1 MRYIPYEQAI
11 RKLDELINDALSRVE
26 ADVLIKAKEAISAQS
41 CIRIDLEHLEPVN
54 HGKFIPFTDKQ
65 FYEHFKEQ
73 PHNIPFDGE
82 CSICGAKMFNTDK
95 YCGECGARMMKEDN
109 DEH

>member
-1 MRYIPYEQAI
+1 MGMRYIPYEQAI
-11 RKLDELINDALSRVE
+11 HKLDELINDALSRVE

-41 CIRIDLEHLEPVN
+41 CIFIDLEPVN

-95 YCGECGARMMKEDN
+95 YCGECGARMEEGQD
-109 DEH
+109 D

>member
-1 MRYIPYEQAI
+1 MAEYLEREALLKSITRECIGCDYAHAI
-11 RKLDELINDALSRVE
+11 RCVRAEKA
-26 ADVLIKAKEAISAQS
+26 ADVQ
-41 CIRIDLEHLEPVN
+41 PVK

-65 FYEHFKEQ
+65 FYEHIKAQ

-95 YCGECGARMMKEDN
+95 YCGECGARMEEGKD
-109 DEH
+109 D